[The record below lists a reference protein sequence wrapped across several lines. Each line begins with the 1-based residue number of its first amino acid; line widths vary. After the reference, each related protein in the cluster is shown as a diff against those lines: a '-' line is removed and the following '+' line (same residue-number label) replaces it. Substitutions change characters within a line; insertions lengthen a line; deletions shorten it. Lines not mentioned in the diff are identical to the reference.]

1 MYGGVGRW
9 ATFTA
14 ASGIRENVKVLPT
27 PSSSGEDAIVTWTWS
42 DDNNLAAHAFGG
54 KQARS
59 LSDVKMRRWPPDH
72 DNIPYITP
80 ETHRNA

>member
-14 ASGIRENVKVLPT
+14 ASGTRDDFKVLPT
-27 PSSSGEDAIVTWTWS
+27 PSSPGKDAIVTWTWS
-42 DDNNLAAHAFGG
+42 HDNNLTAHAFGG

-59 LSDVKMRRWPPDH
+59 LSDVKVGRWPPDK
-72 DNIPYITP
+72 IPYITP
-80 ETHRNA
+80 ETHRNG